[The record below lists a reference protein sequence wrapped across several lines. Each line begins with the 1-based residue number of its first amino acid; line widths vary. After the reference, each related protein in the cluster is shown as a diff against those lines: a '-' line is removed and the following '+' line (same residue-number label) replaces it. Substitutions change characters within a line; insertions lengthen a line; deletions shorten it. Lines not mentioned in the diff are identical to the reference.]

1 VIDGRPAILA
11 EGLEKS
17 YGETRALDGLDL
29 MVEEGTVLGLLGP
42 NGAGKTTAVRIL
54 TKLLRPD
61 AGRAEVAG
69 LDVVAQADELR
80 SRIGLTGQY
89 AAVDEYLT
97 GRENLEMVG
106 RLYHLPR
113 KYARKRADELLERFD
128 LTGAASRLV
137 KAYSG
142 GMRRRLDLAASLVF
156 SPRILLLDEP
166 TTGLDPRSRLAMWD
180 IIGELVSG
188 GTTLLLT
195 AQYLDEADRLAD
207 RIAVVDQG
215 KVIAEGTS
223 GELKSRVGGER
234 LEVTVTEAG
243 EIEAATRV
251 LEHYAKGGAGGDGG
265 VRVDADRRHV
275 GATVEGGA
283 RLFAVVVRDLDAAG
297 VEVEDLGLSPQLSVL
312 VDRDD
317 HRAPDAQRGGGAI
330 GRFYLAV
337 PLAFASSAFVR
348 TDGMTGSLQA
358 FANRQPIT
366 QVVDAVRG
374 LLLDQP
380 VESHVW
386 QAFAWCVGILLV
398 FVPLSVSLYRRV
410 AAR

>member
-1 VIDGRPAILA
+1 VRNSRPAILA

-17 YGETRALDGLDL
+17 YGKTRALDGLDL
-29 MVEEGTVLGLLGP
+29 QVEEGTVLGLLGP

-54 TKLLRPD
+54 TTLLRPD

-69 LDVVAQADELR
+69 LDVVGQADELR

-137 KAYSG
+137 KTYSG

-156 SPRILLLDEP
+156 SPHILFLDEP

-195 AQYLDEADRLAD
+195 TQYLDEADRLAD
-207 RIAVVDQG
+207 RIAVVDSG
-215 KVIAEGTS
+215 RVIAEGTS
-223 GELKSRVGGER
+223 AELKSRVGGER
-234 LEVTVTEAG
+234 LEVTVAEAG
-243 EIEAATRV
+243 ELDAATRV
-251 LEHYAKGGAGGDGG
+251 LGAYAKGGAGGDGG
-265 VRVDADRRHV
+265 VHVDADRRHV
-275 GATVEGGA
+275 GAAVEGGA
-283 RLFAVVVRDLDAAG
+283 RLLAAVVRDLDSAG
-297 VEVEDLGLSPQLSVL
+297 IEVEDLGLRRPTL
-312 VDRDD
+312 DD
-317 HRAPDAQRGGGAI
+317 VFLALTGRAAEETDEAGDAEDV
-330 GRFYLAV
+330 GRSDEKEIA
-337 PLAFASSAFVR
+337 
-348 TDGMTGSLQA
+348 
-358 FANRQPIT
+358 
-366 QVVDAVRG
+366 
-374 LLLDQP
+374 
-380 VESHVW
+380 
-386 QAFAWCVGILLV
+386 
-398 FVPLSVSLYRRV
+398 
-410 AAR
+410 